1 MMELDFRHS
10 ELFANPIH
18 LLAVHLH
25 KQYLNFGKT
34 STGDT
39 FLLHLNS
46 IYMILDAMARRTR
59 YSAQIPGIARIMCRE
74 RVLCFLN
81 HLRETDRRSRGLVW
95 GLRCAHFS
103 ETHVLMLASKAFELE
118 PRPHRVSS
126 CTTAPL
132 QREEYRLRLKRLPPI
147 CQGERFP
154 PFKSSTARS
163 WPALLRPRFLRPCRK
178 RKLTFPFW
186 KEKLRPAYF
195 FSPKRNPRIPGEKGR
210 KQSHMAQPKRRQPL
224 QTEMFHTEHPV
235 N

>member
-10 ELFANPIH
+10 ELFTNPIH
-18 LLAVHLH
+18 LLAVHLDE
-25 KQYLNFGKT
+25 QYVNFGKT

-39 FLLHLNS
+39 FLLHLNG
-46 IYMILDAMARRTR
+46 IYTILNAMARRTR
-59 YSAQIPGIARIMCRE
+59 YSAQIPLIARIKCRE

-147 CQGERFP
+147 CQSERFP
-154 PFKSSTARS
+154 PFKSSAARS
-163 WPALLRPRFLRPCRK
+163 WPALLRPRLFASLSETK
-178 RKLTFPFW
+178 THVSFW

-195 FSPKRNPRIPGEKGR
+195 FYPKRNPRIPGEKGR

>member
-1 MMELDFRHS
+1 
-10 ELFANPIH
+10 
-18 LLAVHLH
+18 
-25 KQYLNFGKT
+25 
-34 STGDT
+34 
-39 FLLHLNS
+39 
-46 IYMILDAMARRTR
+46 MARRTR

-81 HLRETDRRSRGLVW
+81 HLRETDRRSR

-132 QREEYRLRLKRLPPI
+132 QREEHRLRLKRLPPI

-154 PFKSSTARS
+154 FKSSTARS
-163 WPALLRPRFLRPCRK
+163 WPALLRLRLFAPCRK

-186 KEKLRPAYF
+186 REKLHSF
-195 FSPKRNPRIPGEKGR
+195 TFSLLNGIQGFRKRNGEKR
-210 KQSHMAQPKRRQPL
+210 HMAGAEVATAITDRENVPYR
-224 QTEMFHTEHPV
+224 TFH
-235 N
+235 

>member
-1 MMELDFRHS
+1 MVELDFRHS
-10 ELFANPIH
+10 ELFTNPIH
-18 LLAVHLH
+18 LLAVHLDE
-25 KQYLNFGKT
+25 QYVNFGKT

-39 FLLHLNS
+39 FLLHLNR
-46 IYMILDAMARRTR
+46 IYMILNAMARRTR
-59 YSAQIPGIARIMCRE
+59 YSAQIPGVARIMCRE

-154 PFKSSTARS
+154 PFNSSTARS
-163 WPALLRPRFLRPCRK
+163 WPALLRLRLFASLSETKTHVSVLERKIAPRLLFL
-178 RKLTFPFW
+178 
-186 KEKLRPAYF
+186 
-195 FSPKRNPRIPGEKGR
+195 S
-210 KQSHMAQPKRRQPL
+210 
-224 QTEMFHTEHPV
+224 
-235 N
+235 